1 MNLDLTI
8 KIGGAAGQGLETIGN
23 VLSKSLLRSGFFV
36 FSTQYYLSRIRGG
49 HNTFQIRIS
58 DAEVRAMDENVD
70 ILIALDRTSVDRHLD
85 EMSDGVVIVDR
96 DVVELGSEHDSIFH
110 VPMLKIAKEVG
121 GNKIY
126 ANTVAAGAAMGLLCL
141 DLDPLDEVLKGMFLK
156 KGQEIIDSNLRVAKA
171 GYDHVRENY
180 PHGCKFNVSAPG
192 MKEDRMLIAGNEAA
206 GLGALAAGV
215 QFMSAYPMTPSTG
228 VLNYV
233 AGHAGEFGV
242 VVEQAEDE
250 IAALNMALGASF
262 TGARSMVTTAG
273 GGFSLMVEALGLA
286 GITETPVLIFLAQ
299 RPGPAT
305 GLPTMTEQGDL
316 LFALHAAQ
324 GEFPRC
330 ILAPGTPDECFYMV
344 AEAFNIAEKYQIPV
358 FVMSDQYLADSL
370 FTCDRFDTSRITIER
385 HLLSDQELR
394 TKHGDYRRYKFTP
407 NGISPRALPGQG
419 GVLVCADSDEHDE
432 FGRIDESQEN
442 RIKMVDKRMKKL
454 ELLREEMNPPSLYGP
469 RDAKLTLIGWGST
482 YGPLAEAVDML
493 NEEGHPAN
501 LLHFNYIYPMQAENV
516 KEALARSKKRI
527 CVENNYTGQF
537 ARLLHAETGIAVSGR
552 ILRYDGLP
560 FTPTSII
567 AALREKEVI

>member
-8 KIGGAAGQGLETIGN
+8 KIGGAAGQGLDTIGN
-23 VLSKSLLRSGFFV
+23 VLSKSLLRSGFSV

-58 DAEVRAMDENVD
+58 DADVRAMDENVD

-96 DVVELGSEHDSIFH
+96 DVVELEAEHDSVFH
-110 VPMLKIAKEVG
+110 VPMLNIAKEVG

-126 ANTVAAGAAMGLLCL
+126 TNTVAAGAAMGLLCL
-141 DLDPLDEVLKGMFLK
+141 DLDPLNEVLKGMFLK
-156 KGQEIIDSNLRVAKA
+156 KGQEIIDSNVKVAKA
-171 GYDHVRENY
+171 GYDYVRENY

-192 MKEDRMLIAGNEAA
+192 VKGDRMLIAGNEAA

-370 FTCDRFDTSRITIER
+370 FTCDRFDTSKIAIER

-407 NGISPRALPGQG
+407 NGISPRALPGQE

-482 YGPLAEAVDML
+482 YGPLAEVVDIL
-493 NEEGHPAN
+493 NEKGHSAN
-501 LLHFNYIYPMQAENV
+501 LLHFNYIYPMPVENV
-516 KEALARSKKRI
+516 KESLARSKKRI

-537 ARLLHAETGIAVSGR
+537 ARLLHAETGIELSDR

-560 FTPTSII
+560 FTPMSII

>member
-8 KIGGAAGQGLETIGN
+8 KIGGAAGQGLDTIGN
-23 VLSKSLLRSGFFV
+23 VLSKSLLRSGFSV

-58 DAEVRAMDENVD
+58 DADVRAMDENVD

-96 DVVELGSEHDSIFH
+96 DVVELEAEHDSIFH
-110 VPMLKIAKEVG
+110 VPMLNIAKEVG

-141 DLDPLDEVLKGMFLK
+141 DLDSLNEVLTGMFVK
-156 KGQEIIDSNLRVAKA
+156 KGQEIVDSNLRVAKA
-171 GYDHVRENY
+171 GYDYVRENY

-192 MKEDRMLIAGNEAA
+192 TKGDRMLIAGNEAA

-370 FTCDRFDTSRITIER
+370 FTCNRFDISKIAIER

-407 NGISPRALPGQG
+407 NGISPRALPGQEG
-419 GVLVCADSDEHDE
+419 CLYVRTATNTTSSAASMSHRRTVL
-432 FGRIDESQEN
+432 RWWI
-442 RIKMVDKRMKKL
+442 
-454 ELLREEMNPPSLYGP
+454 RE
-469 RDAKLTLIGWGST
+469 
-482 YGPLAEAVDML
+482 
-493 NEEGHPAN
+493 
-501 LLHFNYIYPMQAENV
+501 
-516 KEALARSKKRI
+516 
-527 CVENNYTGQF
+527 
-537 ARLLHAETGIAVSGR
+537 
-552 ILRYDGLP
+552 
-560 FTPTSII
+560 
-567 AALREKEVI
+567 

>member
-8 KIGGAAGQGLETIGN
+8 KIGGAAGQGLDTIGS
-23 VLSKSLLRSGFFV
+23 VLSKSLLNSGFYV

-58 DAEVRAMDENVD
+58 DSELAAMDEGVD
-70 ILIALDRTSVDRHLD
+70 ILIALDRTSIDRHLG

-96 DVVELGSEHDSIFH
+96 DVVELDKEHDSIFH
-110 VPMLKIAKEVG
+110 VPMLKIAKDVG

-126 ANTVAAGAAMGLLCL
+126 TNTVAAGAAIGLLCL
-141 DLDPLDEVLKGMFLK
+141 SLDSLNGVLTSIFKK
-156 KGQEIIDSNLRVAKA
+156 KGQEIIDNNLKVAKA
-171 GYDHVRENY
+171 GYDYVRENY
-180 PHGCKFNVSAPG
+180 PHGCKFNVTLLEAQE
-192 MKEDRMLIAGNEAA
+192 KRMLIAGNEAA

-215 QFMSAYPMTPSTG
+215 QFLSAYPMTPSTG

-233 AGHAGEFGV
+233 ASHAGEFGV

-273 GGFSLMVEALGLA
+273 GGFCLMVEALGLA
-286 GITETPVLIFLAQ
+286 GITETPVVIFLAQ

-330 ILAPGTPDECFYMV
+330 ILAPGTPDECFYMM

-370 FTCDRFDTSRITIER
+370 FTCKRFDSSKITVER

-394 TKHGDYRRYKFTP
+394 TKHGDYKRYKFTP
-407 NGISPRALPGQG
+407 GGISPRALPGQEG
-419 GVLVCADSDEHDE
+419 ILVCADSDEHDE

-442 RIKMVDKRMKKL
+442 RIRMMDKRMKKL
-454 ELLREEMNPPSLYGP
+454 ELLATEMKPPKIYGP
-469 RDAKLTLIGWGST
+469 HDAKLTLIGWGST
-482 YGPLAEAVDML
+482 YGPLAEVVDIL
-493 NEEGHPAN
+493 TKEGHSAN
-501 LLHFNYIYPMQAENV
+501 LVHFNYIYPMHAEAIH
-516 KEALARSKKRI
+516 KALSKSKKKI
-527 CVENNYTGQF
+527 CVENNYTGQL
-537 ARLLHAETGIAVSGR
+537 ARLLRTEAGIEMSDK

-560 FTPTSII
+560 FTPASIVE
-567 AALREKEVI
+567 ALREKRVI

>member
-8 KIGGAAGQGLETIGN
+8 KIGGVAGQGLETIGN

-141 DLDPLDEVLKGMFLK
+141 DLDPLNEVLKGMFLK

-407 NGISPRALPGQG
+407 NGISPRALPGQE

-454 ELLREEMNPPSLYGP
+454 ELLREEMNPPILYGP

-493 NEEGHPAN
+493 NEDGHPAN
-501 LLHFNYIYPMQAENV
+501 LLHFNYIYPMPAENV
-516 KEALARSKKRI
+516 KETLARSKKRI

-537 ARLLHAETGIAVSGR
+537 ARLLHAETGIEVSDR

-560 FTPTSII
+560 FTPMSII

>member
-141 DLDPLDEVLKGMFLK
+141 DLDPLNEVLKGMFLK

-493 NEEGHPAN
+493 NEDGHPAN
-501 LLHFNYIYPMQAENV
+501 LLHFNYIYPMPAENV
-516 KEALARSKKRI
+516 KETLARSKKRI

-537 ARLLHAETGIAVSGR
+537 ARLLHAETGIEVSDR

-560 FTPTSII
+560 FTPMSII

>member
-141 DLDPLDEVLKGMFLK
+141 DLDPLNEVLKGMFLK

-407 NGISPRALPGQG
+407 NGISPRALPGQE

-454 ELLREEMNPPSLYGP
+454 ELLREEMNPPILYGP

-493 NEEGHPAN
+493 NEDGHPAN
-501 LLHFNYIYPMQAENV
+501 LLHFNYIYPMPAKNV
-516 KEALARSKKRI
+516 KETLARSKKRI

-537 ARLLHAETGIAVSGR
+537 ARLLHAETGIEVSDR

-560 FTPTSII
+560 FTPMSII

>member
-8 KIGGAAGQGLETIGN
+8 KIGGAAGQGLDTIGS
-23 VLSKSLLRSGFFV
+23 VLSKSLLKSGFYV

-96 DVVELGSEHDSIFH
+96 DVVELETEHDSIFH
-110 VPMLKIAKEVG
+110 VPMLKIAKDVG

-126 ANTVAAGAAMGLLCL
+126 TNTVAAGAAMGLLCL
-141 DLDPLDEVLKGMFLK
+141 DMDALNEVLTSIFRK
-156 KGQEIIDSNLRVAKA
+156 KGQEIIDNNLKASKA
-171 GYDHVRENY
+171 GYDYVRENY
-180 PHGCKFNVSAPG
+180 PHGCKFNVSPPG
-192 MKEDRMLIAGNEAA
+192 KQDESMLLSGNDAV

-215 QFMSAYPMTPSTG
+215 HFLSAYPMSPSTG
-228 VLNYV
+228 VLNFI
-233 AGHAGEFGV
+233 AGHAGEFDV

-262 TGARSMVTTAG
+262 TGARSMVTTSG

-286 GITETPVLIFLAQ
+286 GITETPVVIFLAQ

-330 ILAPGTPDECFYMV
+330 ILAPGTPDECFYMT
-344 AEAFNIAEKYQIPV
+344 AEAFNIAEKYQMPV
-358 FVMSDQYLADSL
+358 FVMSDQYLADSM
-370 FTCDRFDTSRITIER
+370 FTCERFDTSKVTVER

-407 NGISPRALPGQG
+407 GGISPRALPGQE
-419 GVLVCADSDEHDE
+419 GVLVRADSDEHDE
-432 FGRIDESQEN
+432 FGFIDETQEN
-442 RIKMVDKRMKKL
+442 RIRMMDKRMNKL
-454 ELLREEMNPPSLYGP
+454 ELLAGEMKPPEVYGP
-469 RDAKLTLIGWGST
+469 HDAKLTLIGWGST
-482 YGPLAEAVDML
+482 YGPLAEAVDIL
-493 NEEGHPAN
+493 NKDGHSTN
-501 LLHFNYIYPMQAENV
+501 LVHFNYIYPLPAESIR
-516 KEALARSKKRI
+516 KILAGSKKKV

-537 ARLLHAETGIAVSGR
+537 ASLLRTEAGIEVSDKV
-552 ILRYDGLP
+552 LRYDGLP
-560 FTPTSII
+560 FTPISII
-567 AALREKEVI
+567 KVLREKKVI

>member
-8 KIGGAAGQGLETIGN
+8 KIGGAAGQGLDTMGS
-23 VLSKSLLRSGFFV
+23 VLSKSLLKSGFYV

-58 DAEVRAMDENVD
+58 DSELAAMGEDVD
-70 ILIALDRTSVDRHLD
+70 ILIALDRASIDRHLG

-96 DVVELGSEHDSIFH
+96 DVVELDKEHDSIFH
-110 VPMLKIAKEVG
+110 VPMLKIAKDVG

-126 ANTVAAGAAMGLLCL
+126 TNTVAAGAVIGLLCL
-141 DLDPLDEVLKGMFLK
+141 SLDPLNEVLTAIFRK
-156 KGQEIIDSNLRVAKA
+156 KGQEIIDNNLKVAKA

-180 PHGCKFNVSAPG
+180 PHGCKFNVSMPEAQE
-192 MKEDRMLIAGNEAA
+192 KRMLIAGNEAA

-215 QFMSAYPMTPSTG
+215 QFLSAYPMTPSTG
-228 VLNYV
+228 VLNY
-233 AGHAGEFGV
+233 AASHAGEFGV

-262 TGARSMVTTAG
+262 TGVRSMVTTAG

-286 GITETPVLIFLAQ
+286 GITETPVVIFLAQ

-330 ILAPGTPDECFYMV
+330 ILAPGTPDDCFYMM

-370 FTCDRFDTSRITIER
+370 FTCKRFDTSKITVER

-394 TKHGDYRRYKFTP
+394 TKHGDYKRYKFTP
-407 NGISPRALPGQG
+407 GGISPRALPGQEG
-419 GVLVCADSDEHDE
+419 ILVCADSDEHDE

-442 RIKMVDKRMKKL
+442 RIRMTDKRMKKL
-454 ELLREEMNPPSLYGP
+454 ELVATEMKPPKIYGP
-469 RDAKLTLIGWGST
+469 QDAKLTLIGWGST
-482 YGPLAEAVDML
+482 YGPLAEAVDIL
-493 NEEGHPAN
+493 IKEGHSAN
-501 LLHFNYIYPMQAENV
+501 LVHFNYIYPMPAESIQ
-516 KEALARSKKRI
+516 KALARSKKKI
-527 CVENNYTGQF
+527 CVENNYTGQL
-537 ARLLHAETGIAVSGR
+537 ARLLLTEAGIEVTDKV
-552 ILRYDGLP
+552 LRYDGLP
-560 FTPTSII
+560 FTPLSII
-567 AALREKEVI
+567 EALREKEVI